1 MRKRRVKRM
10 CGSIGIMGTG
20 EVTERLVEGLR
31 RLEYRGYDSAGVST
45 IVDGHI
51 QRRRAEGKLD
61 NLVKAL
67 GDDWLPGKAGIAHT
81 RWATHGAP
89 TTSNA
94 HPHATPEVALVHN
107 GIIENFKE
115 LREELQRGGRV
126 FESQTDTEVAAHL
139 IKIGRAS
146 CRERVWQYV

>member
-1 MRKRRVKRM
+1 
-10 CGSIGIMGTG
+10 MGG
-20 EVTERLVEGLR
+20 
-31 RLEYRGYDSAGVST
+31 
-45 IVDGHI
+45 GHI

-139 IKIGRAS
+139 ISREIEAGAGPEDAIRRSLTRLRGACALEIFIRTLHAMLIGRMLG
-146 CRERVWQYV
+146 

>member
-1 MRKRRVKRM
+1 
-10 CGSIGIMGTG
+10 MGG
-20 EVTERLVEGLR
+20 
-31 RLEYRGYDSAGVST
+31 
-45 IVDGHI
+45 GHI

-94 HPHATPEVALVHN
+94 HPHATPEVSLVHN

-115 LREELQRGGRV
+115 LREELQAHGRT

-139 IKIGRAS
+139 ISRAHDGAAT
-146 CRERVWQYV
+146 REQAVSRSFKRLPGAFPLSIRFRQQPALARAQRGGGGGLYEQL